1 MMTPSKKKHGYP
13 LCSLNGES
21 VGKSL
26 LPMNVPSE
34 PSSTRP
40 NYIPRHKLLPS
51 GPVNPDAMLLSHVYI
66 VDNYRSVMNYVKLIN
81 AAVAD
86 LQDRG
91 VRAVEAFGRLGN
103 AGSYAQDA
111 DPTSALDHICIPTQ
125 DVLSACGFKEIVP
138 HPRVS
143 RWRMDINLSLIH
155 I

>member
-1 MMTPSKKKHGYP
+1 
-13 LCSLNGES
+13 
-21 VGKSL
+21 
-26 LPMNVPSE
+26 
-34 PSSTRP
+34 
-40 NYIPRHKLLPS
+40 
-51 GPVNPDAMLLSHVYI
+51 MLLSHVYI

-125 DVLSACGFKEIVP
+125 DVFPPAVLKKLCRIHGYRVGAWISTSAIYG
-138 HPRVS
+138 R
-143 RWRMDINLSLIH
+143 SL
-155 I
+155 

>member
-1 MMTPSKKKHGYP
+1 
-13 LCSLNGES
+13 
-21 VGKSL
+21 
-26 LPMNVPSE
+26 
-34 PSSTRP
+34 
-40 NYIPRHKLLPS
+40 
-51 GPVNPDAMLLSHVYI
+51 MLLSHVYI

-143 RWRMDINLSLIH
+143 RWRMDINKRNLWKKSVKAALDQRDVDRMIELITYGAPSSPLAGSFSE
-155 I
+155 

>member
-1 MMTPSKKKHGYP
+1 M
-13 LCSLNGES
+13 
-21 VGKSL
+21 
-26 LPMNVPSE
+26 
-34 PSSTRP
+34 
-40 NYIPRHKLLPS
+40 LPS

-125 DVLSACGFKEIVP
+125 DAVSYT
-138 HPRVS
+138 HP
-143 RWRMDINLSLIH
+143 DAADE
-155 I
+155 